1 MMNDLSQASAATAV
15 DYDPFADA
23 APVARVAPTTEA
35 QREIWLACQLGG
47 DATLAYNESVTLHL
61 HGAIELPHLSA
72 AVRNLADWHDA
83 LRATLSADGEQLL
96 IAEHVDLDLPLDDL
110 RALTSDQRDAA
121 LSQAAAQAVSTPFDL
136 QHGPLFRARL
146 MRLADDH
153 VALLLSAHHI
163 VCDGWSFG
171 VLVSEIGALYAA
183 QRGEAP
189 EPDAP
194 ASFASF
200 AQALVE
206 RQATEDHR
214 ADEAY
219 WLNRYASVPAVLE
232 LPCDHTRPA
241 IRAFSSK
248 RADHVLPAPL
258 VAAVRQL
265 GAKSG
270 ASLFSTLLCT
280 FGALLQRLSGN
291 DEVVVGV
298 PAAGQTLQGFETVV
312 GHGVNLL
319 PLRLMPDTAAPLAQ
333 SLPAVQSAVLDAF
346 EHQHYT
352 FGTLLQKL
360 LIERDPSRVP
370 LAPVMFNLDQAID
383 LRSFGELQVKVSSN
397 PRQAENFE
405 LFVNAVPLAD
415 GGLHLEC
422 QYAAALFDDVTV
434 RRWLASYEALLVQL
448 CASPDKA
455 LGDLDIVT
463 ATDRQQLAQLNATSS
478 PLPPGLLLHQLLHA
492 QAVRT
497 PEATALVCG
506 GASLTYAQLWAQA
519 HRIAHALRARG
530 VQRGSRV
537 GLCLPRDAD
546 MVPALLG
553 VLLAGAGYVPLDPSF
568 PASRLADMAEDADL
582 ALLIAKSASAEAL
595 PWPREQSLWLDTDAA
610 EIAAQPDTAP
620 AADAKRDATPE
631 SLAYMIYTSGSTGK
645 PKGVMLPHRAVVNFL
660 LAVTQRPGLKVGDML
675 LAVTTLSF
683 DIAVLELMLPL
694 TVGAAVLLAS
704 KEETADGFALRDL
717 LDRFPVTAMQ
727 ATPSTWRLLFSAGWA
742 GHRKL
747 KALVGGE
754 PLPPDLA
761 AQLQRHCGEVWNMY
775 GPTETTV
782 WSTCWQV
789 HDTAAA
795 IAIGTPLANTQVWV
809 LDPRGNL
816 CPVGV
821 PGEIHIGG
829 ASVALGY
836 WQRETLTAERFVPDP
851 FTTQGNAG
859 PPQVSLTPTGGGLGE
874 AQPWGRSSPG
884 ARMYRTGDRGRWRND
899 GQLEHL
905 GRLDF
910 QVKLRGFR
918 IELGDIESHLTQHA
932 DVAQAVA
939 LVREDTPGDARLVA
953 YVVAPAGHAAPTA
966 AVLRAHLA
974 ASLPAYM
981 VPQHFIALPT
991 LPLLP
996 NGKIDRKQLPS
1007 PTTGSAAVKAERRL
1021 PRTPTQKRVAEVM
1034 EQVLRLPGMALDDD
1048 FFSLGGH
1055 SLLAA
1060 QLAARLREQ
1069 TGLDVQMRT
1078 VFDAPNI
1085 DGLSRWIDTHAQDDS
1100 AKAQTIPHRS
1110 EQTVAPASLQQGRIW
1125 FLEQLD
1131 PGLPTYNTPSAHRLR
1146 GALDVVALERA
1157 LNAMIAR
1164 QASLRTVIVE
1174 EDGTPMQVVAPD
1186 LTVQLG
1192 EIHDLSGLPTAAR
1205 EAELMTRLQARS
1217 AEVFDLGELPLFKL
1231 GLYRLAKDDHVLFFM
1246 PHHIIWD
1253 GWSFDLIYDEMAALY
1268 PAFAEGRTPDL
1279 VPLPVTYGDYS
1290 AWQRRWLETPDLQRQ
1305 LGYWREQLTPLP
1317 APLSLPADRP
1327 RPKRMTG
1334 GGDTY
1339 WFNHSADWF
1348 TRLHQFAL
1356 QQNATPY
1363 MVLLGAFA
1371 ALLWRQSGQTDLV
1384 IGTPVRGRPSV
1395 DLEKVIGF
1403 FVNALPLRIRP
1414 DPAQSFASLVRQVR
1428 QVMLSSY
1435 AAPDVPFEQLLRM
1448 VNPPRDDSRTPIY
1461 QAFFSYQDARQRN
1474 THWGTLEQENVP
1486 VYQPAAAEDVRLWF
1500 LNNPNGVTG
1509 GLTYN
1514 TDVFDAPHIADWMT
1528 QYSQLLADAIA
1539 DPEAALA
1546 DLPAL
1551 RGTAQASPSTTSTA
1565 SPAVSPGLPAA
1576 ATLTANDL
1584 QTETERQLAALWT
1597 ELLATPHI
1605 APDDNFF
1612 DLGGHS
1618 LLVMQ
1623 ALSRME
1629 KQTGKRL
1636 GPRHY
1641 VFDSLR
1647 QIALEYD
1654 KAKQAEPS
1662 GKKSL
1667 FQRLFGKEVSSS
1679 THSAN

>member
-1 MMNDLSQASAATAV
+1 MDTPNATAV

-47 DATLAYNESVTLHL
+47 DATLAYNESITLHL
-61 HGAIELPHLSA
+61 RGAVDLPALTA
-72 AVRNLADWHDA
+72 AVRALPDRHDA

-96 IAEHVDLDLPLDDL
+96 IAEHLNLDIPLDDL
-110 RALTSDQRDAA
+110 RGLTAEQGDSALK
-121 LSQAAAQAVSTPFDL
+121 QAAAQAVAMPFDL
-136 QHGPLFRARL
+136 QQGPLFRARL
-146 MRLADDH
+146 LRLADDH

-171 VLVSEIGALYAA
+171 VLVDEIGALYSA
-183 QRGEAP
+183 RKGEAP

-194 ASFASF
+194 ASFVSF
-200 AQALVE
+200 AQALSA
-206 RQATEDHR
+206 RQGSAEHQ

-219 WLNRYASVPAVLE
+219 WLNRYASIPAVLE
-232 LPCDHTRPA
+232 LPCDHPRPA
-241 IRAFSSK
+241 TRAFDSK
-248 RADHVLPAPL
+248 RIDHVLPANL
-258 VAAVRQL
+258 VSAVRQL

-270 ASLFSTLLCT
+270 ASLFSTLLCS

-298 PAAGQTLQGFETVV
+298 PAAGQTLPGFETVV

-319 PLRLMPDTAAPLAQ
+319 PLRLMPDAAAPLAQ

-383 LRSFGELQVKVSSN
+383 LRSFGHLQVSTVYN

-405 LFVNAVPLAD
+405 LSINAVPVVN
-415 GGLHLEC
+415 GGLRLEC
-422 QYAAALFDDVTV
+422 QYATALFDEATV
-434 RRWLASYEALLVQL
+434 RRWLASYQALLTHL
-448 CASPDKA
+448 CAAPDAA
-455 LGDLDIVT
+455 LGAIDIVT
-463 ATDRQQLAQLNATSS
+463 DADRQQLAQLNATSS

-492 QAVRT
+492 QATRT
-497 PEATALVCG
+497 PDATAQIC
-506 GASLTYAQLWAQA
+506 GASPMSYAQLWAQA
-519 HRIAHALRARG
+519 HCIAHTLRARG

-546 MVPALLG
+546 MLPALLG
-553 VLLAGAGYVPLDPSF
+553 VLVAGAGYVPLDPSF
-568 PASRLADMAEDADL
+568 PTSRLADMAEDADL
-582 ALLIAKSASAEAL
+582 ALLIAKSTTAAAL
-595 PWPREQSLWLDTDAA
+595 PWPRAQSLWLDGDAA
-610 EIAAQPDTAP
+610 QIAAQPDTPP
-620 AADAKRDATPE
+620 AAEAQRDATPE

-660 LAVTQRPGLKVGDML
+660 LAVAQRPGLTSGDML

-683 DIAVLELMLPL
+683 DIAVLELLLPL
-694 TVGAAVLLAS
+694 AVGATVLLAS
-704 KEETADGFALRDL
+704 REQAADGFALRDL
-717 LDRFPVTAMQ
+717 LQTHPVTALQ
-727 ATPSTWRLLFSAGWA
+727 ATPSTWRLLFSADWA
-742 GHRKL
+742 GQSKL

-754 PLPPDLA
+754 PLPADLA
-761 AQLQRHCGEVWNMY
+761 TQLQRSCGAVWNMY

-782 WSTCWQV
+782 WSTCWRVQ
-789 HDTAAA
+789 DSAAG

-836 WQRETLTAERFVPDP
+836 WQREALTADRFVPDP
-851 FTTQGNAG
+851 FSN
-859 PPQVSLTPTGGGLGE
+859 E
-874 AQPWGRSSPG
+874 PG
-884 ARMYRTGDRGRWRND
+884 ARLYRTGDRGRWRND

-918 IELGDIESHLTQHA
+918 IELGDIETHLTHHPE
-932 DVAQAVA
+932 VAQAVA
-939 LVREDTPGDARLVA
+939 MVREDTPGDARLVA
-953 YVVAPAGHAAPTA
+953 YVVPRFAQVELDPAQ
-966 AVLRAHLA
+966 LRKHLQQD
-974 ASLPAYM
+974 LPAYM
-981 VPQHFIALPT
+981 IPQHIVALQT

-996 NGKIDRKQLPS
+996 NGKIDRKRLPS
-1007 PTTGSAAVKAERRL
+1007 PVSGGGPVEAERRL
-1021 PRTPTQKRVAEVM
+1021 PQTPTQKRVAAVM

-1078 VFDAPNI
+1078 VFDAPSI
-1085 DGLSRWIDTHAQDDS
+1085 DGLSRWIDTHAQDNS
-1100 AKAQTIPHRS
+1100 AKVEAIAHRS

-1157 LNAMIAR
+1157 LNAMVAR

-1174 EDGTPMQVVAPD
+1174 QDGAPLQVVAPE

-1192 EIHDLSGLPTAAR
+1192 KIHDLSALPPADR
-1205 EAELMTRLQARS
+1205 EVELMKRLQARS

-1231 GLYRLAKDDHVLFFM
+1231 GLYRLAEDDHVLFFM

-1268 PAFAEGRTPDL
+1268 PAFAEGRAPDL
-1279 VPLPVTYGDYS
+1279 APLPVTYGDYA

-1305 LGYWREQLTPLP
+1305 LGYWRDQLTPLP
-1317 APLSLPADRP
+1317 APLNLPADRP

-1334 GGDTY
+1334 GGDTF
-1339 WFNHSADWF
+1339 WFSHPTDWF
-1348 TRLHQFAL
+1348 ASLHQFAL

-1363 MVLLGAFA
+1363 MVLLSAFA

-1384 IGTPVRGRPSV
+1384 IGTPVRGRPTV
-1395 DLEKVIGF
+1395 DLERVMGF

-1414 DPAQSFASLVRQVR
+1414 DTTQSFASLLRQVR
-1428 QVMLSSY
+1428 EVVLAAF
-1435 AAPDVPFEQLLRM
+1435 AAPDAPLEQMLHFSS
-1448 VNPPRDDSRTPIY
+1448 VQRDDSRNPIY
-1461 QAFFSYQDARQRN
+1461 QAFFSYQDVRQRN
-1474 THWGTLEQENVP
+1474 THWGTLEQENLK

-1500 LNNPNGVTG
+1500 LNTPSGVMG

-1514 TDVFDAPHIADWMT
+1514 TDVFEAPRVAAWMA
-1528 QYSQLLADAIA
+1528 QYSQLLVDAMA
-1539 DPEAALA
+1539 HPETALA

-1551 RGTAQASPSTTSTA
+1551 GGTVSVSSPASTA
-1565 SPAVSPGLPAA
+1565 SPVASPRAPAA
-1576 ATLTANDL
+1576 AAPAADRL
-1584 QTETERQLAALWT
+1584 QTETERQLAALWA

-1605 APDDNFF
+1605 EPDDNFF

-1623 ALSRME
+1623 AVSRME
-1629 KQTGKRL
+1629 KLTGKRL

-1654 KAKQAEPS
+1654 KTEQAAPS

-1667 FQRLFGKEVSSS
+1667 FQRLFGKETSSS

>member
-1 MMNDLSQASAATAV
+1 MMNDLSHASAATAV

-47 DATLAYNESVTLHL
+47 DATLAYNESITLHL
-61 HGAIELPHLSA
+61 HGTVDLQHLSA
-72 AVRNLADWHDA
+72 AVRNLTDRHDA
-83 LRATLSADGEQLL
+83 LRATLSADGQQLL
-96 IAEHVDLDLPLDDL
+96 IAAHLALDIPVDDL
-110 RALTSDQRDAA
+110 RGLAPDQRDAA

-146 MRLADDH
+146 LRLADDH

-171 VLVSEIGALYAA
+171 VLVSEIGALYSA

-194 ASFASF
+194 TSFASF
-200 AQALVE
+200 AQVLAA
-206 RQATEDHR
+206 RQDTEVHR

-219 WLNRYASVPAVLE
+219 WLSRFASVPAVLE

-241 IRAFSSK
+241 TRVFTSK
-248 RADHVLPAPL
+248 RVDHVLPATL

-291 DEVVVGV
+291 DDVVVGV

-319 PLRLMPDTAAPLAQ
+319 PLRLMPDAAAPLAQ

-370 LAPVMFNLDQAID
+370 LAPVMFNLDQPID
-383 LRSFGELQVKVSSN
+383 LRSFGDLQVKVSSN

-405 LFVNAVPLAD
+405 LFVNAVPLAE
-415 GGLHLEC
+415 GGLQLEC

-434 RRWLASYEALLVQL
+434 RRWLASYEALLTHL
-448 CASPDKA
+448 CAAPDA
-455 LGDLDIVT
+455 TLGAIDIVT
-463 ATDRQQLAQLNATSS
+463 DADRQQLARLNATSS
-478 PLPPGLLLHQLLHA
+478 PLPPGMLLHQLLHA

-497 PEATALVCG
+497 PDATAQICG
-506 GASLTYAQLWAQA
+506 GASLSYAQLWAQA
-519 HRIAHALRARG
+519 HRLAHALRARG

-546 MVPALLG
+546 MLPALLG
-553 VLLAGAGYVPLDPSF
+553 VLVAGAGYVPLDPSF

-582 ALLIAKSASAEAL
+582 ALLIAKSTSADAL
-595 PWPREQSLWLDTDAA
+595 PWPREQSLWLDADAA
-610 EIAAQPDTAP
+610 DIAAQPDIAP
-620 AADAKRDATPE
+620 EADAERDATPE

-660 LAVTQRPGLKVGDML
+660 LAVAQRPGLKAKDML

-683 DIAVLELMLPL
+683 DIAVLELLLPL

-754 PLPPDLA
+754 PLPADLA
-761 AQLQRHCGEVWNMY
+761 TQLQRHCGEVWNMY

-789 HDTAAA
+789 RDTAAA

-836 WQRETLTAERFVPDP
+836 WQREALTTERFVPDP
-851 FTTQGNAG
+851 FN
-859 PPQVSLTPTGGGLGE
+859 SE
-874 AQPWGRSSPG
+874 PG

-953 YVVAPAGHAAPTA
+953 YVVATSGHTAPTV

-981 VPQHFIALPT
+981 VPQHFVALQA

-1007 PTTGSAAVKAERRL
+1007 PTAGGAPIKPERRL
-1021 PRTPTQKRVAEVM
+1021 PHTPTQKRVAVLM

-1048 FFSLGGH
+1048 FFLLGGH

-1085 DGLSRWIDTHAQDDS
+1085 DGLSRWIDAHALDDS
-1100 AKAQTIPHRS
+1100 AKAEAIPHRS

-1164 QASLRTVIVE
+1164 QASLRTVIIE
-1174 EDGTPMQVVAPD
+1174 EDGTPLQVVAPE

-1192 EIHDLSGLPTAAR
+1192 EIHDLSTLPTADR
-1205 EAELMTRLQARS
+1205 EAELMKRLQARS

-1231 GLYRLAKDDHVLFFM
+1231 GLYRLAEDDHVLFFM

-1253 GWSFDLIYDEMAALY
+1253 GWSFDLIYDEMVALY

-1279 VPLPVTYGDYS
+1279 APLPVTYGDYS

-1356 QQNATPY
+1356 QQDATPY
-1363 MVLLGAFA
+1363 MVLLSAFA

-1395 DLEKVIGF
+1395 DLEQVMGF

-1428 QVMLSSY
+1428 KVMLSSY

-1474 THWGTLEQENVP
+1474 THWGPLEQENVP

-1500 LNNPNGVTG
+1500 LNNASGVTG

-1514 TDVFDAPHIADWMT
+1514 TDVFNEPRVAAWMA
-1528 QYSQLLADAIA
+1528 QYSQLLDDAIA
-1539 DPEAALA
+1539 HPAIALA

-1551 RGTAQASPSTTSTA
+1551 SGASALPSLASTAQAVATPSSPIAAT
-1565 SPAVSPGLPAA
+1565 PAA
-1576 ATLTANDL
+1576 GGL
-1584 QTETERQLAALWT
+1584 QTETERHLAALWA

-1605 APDDNFF
+1605 EPDDNFF

-1654 KAKQAEPS
+1654 KTQQAAPS

-1667 FQRLFGKEVSSS
+1667 FQRLFGKEASSS
-1679 THSAN
+1679 MHSAN

>member
-1 MMNDLSQASAATAV
+1 MMNDHTPAAATAV

-23 APVARVAPTTEA
+23 APVARVVPTTEA

-47 DATLAYNESVTLHL
+47 DASLAYNESIAVHL
-61 HGAIELPHLSA
+61 HGAIDMPHLRT
-72 AVRNLADWHDA
+72 AVLSLVERHDA
-83 LRATLSADGEQLL
+83 LRATLSADGQQLL
-96 IAEHVDLDLPLDDL
+96 IAEHMTLDLPQDDL
-110 RALTSDQRDAA
+110 RGLTPEQRELALQ
-121 LSQAAAQAVSTPFDL
+121 QAAAQAASTPFNL
-136 QHGPLFRARL
+136 HHGPLMRARL
-146 MRLADDH
+146 MQLADDH

-171 VLVSEIGALYAA
+171 VLVREIGALYAA
-183 QRGEAP
+183 LRGEAP

-194 ASFASF
+194 ASFTAF
-200 AQALVE
+200 AQALAA
-206 RQATEDHR
+206 RQDTDAHR

-219 WLNRYASVPAVLE
+219 WLGRYASVPAALE
-232 LPCDHTRPA
+232 LPCDHHRPA
-241 IRAFSSK
+241 TRQFVS
-248 RADHVLPAPL
+248 RRVDHVLPAPL
-258 VAAVRQL
+258 IAAVRRL
-265 GAKSG
+265 GAQSG
-270 ASLFSTLLCT
+270 ASLFSTLLCS

-291 DEVVVGV
+291 DEVVIGV
-298 PAAGQTLQGFETVV
+298 PAAGQTLAGFETVV

-319 PLRLMPDTAAPLAQ
+319 PLRLSVDADAALSQ

-383 LRSFGELQVKVSSN
+383 VRSFGDLRVEISAL

-405 LFVNAVPLAD
+405 LFVNAVALSD
-415 GGLHLEC
+415 GSLQLEC
-422 QYAAALFDDVTV
+422 QYAAALFDEHTV
-434 RRWLASYEALLVQL
+434 RRWLASYQTLLMQL
-448 CASPDKA
+448 VAAPDRP
-455 LGDLDIVT
+455 LGDIDLVT
-463 ATDRQQLAQLNATSS
+463 EADRRFLVERNATAS
-478 PLPPGLLLHQLLHA
+478 PLPPGMLLHQLLQA
-492 QAVRT
+492 QAERT
-497 PEATALVCG
+497 PQATALIC
-506 GASLTYAQLWAQA
+506 AEQRMTYGQLWAQA

-530 VQRGSRV
+530 VRRGCRV

-546 MVPALLG
+546 MLPALLG
-553 VLLAGAGYVPLDPSF
+553 VLVAGAGYVPLDPSF
-568 PASRLADMAEDADL
+568 PAARLADMAEDADL
-582 ALLIAKSASAEAL
+582 ALLVTKTVCADAL
-595 PWPREQSLWLDTDAA
+595 RWPRERSLWLDADAA
-610 EIAAQPDTAP
+610 DIQAQPDTAP
-620 AADAKRDATPE
+620 AADPERDATPE

-660 LAVTQRPGLKVGDML
+660 LAVTQRPGLDARDML

-694 TVGAAVLLAS
+694 AVGATVLLAS
-704 KEETADGFALRDL
+704 REDTADGFALRDL
-717 LDRFPVTAMQ
+717 LDRHPVTALQ
-727 ATPSTWRLLFSAGWA
+727 ATPSTWRLLFSAGWPGRA
-742 GHRKL
+742 RL

-754 PLPPDLA
+754 PLPVDLA
-761 AQLQRHCGEVWNMY
+761 AQLQSHCGEVWNMY

-782 WSTCWQV
+782 WSTCWRLQPG
-789 HDTAAA
+789 AASM
-795 IAIGTPLANTQVWV
+795 AIGTPLANTQVWV
-809 LDPRGNL
+809 LDPRGKL

-836 WQRETLTAERFVPDP
+836 WQRDTLTAERFIPDP
-851 FTTQGNAG
+851 FSTA
-859 PPQVSLTPTGGGLGE
+859 
-874 AQPWGRSSPG
+874 PG
-884 ARMYRTGDRGRWRND
+884 ARLYRTGDRGRWRND

-918 IELGDIESHLTQHA
+918 IELGDIETHLTQHPA
-932 DVAQAVA
+932 VAQAVA

-953 YVVAPAGHAAPTA
+953 YFTAHSGHPMPTA
-966 AVLRAHLA
+966 AELRAHLA
-974 ASLPAYM
+974 GSLPAYM
-981 VPQHFIALPT
+981 VPQHVVSLQS

-996 NGKIDRKQLPS
+996 NGKIDRKKLPS
-1007 PTTGSAAVKAERRL
+1007 PSAAGAPHQSQRRF
-1021 PRTPTQKRVAEVM
+1021 PQTATQKCVAQAM
-1034 EQVLRLPGMALDDD
+1034 EQVLRLPGLALDDD

-1060 QLAARLREQ
+1060 QLAARLREL
-1069 TGLDVQMRT
+1069 TGLDVPMRV
-1078 VFDAPNI
+1078 VFDTPHI
-1085 DGLSRWIDTHAQDDS
+1085 DGISRWIDAHAHDAA
-1100 AKAQTIPHRS
+1100 AKAQSIAHRS
-1110 EQTVAPASLQQGRIW
+1110 DQTVAPASLQQGRIW

-1131 PGLPTYNTPSAHRLR
+1131 PGRPTHNTPSAHRLR
-1146 GALDVVALERA
+1146 GPLDVVALERA
-1157 LNAMIAR
+1157 LNAMVAR
-1164 QASLRTVIVE
+1164 QASLRTAIVE
-1174 EDGTPMQVVAPD
+1174 EDGAPLQVVAPE
-1186 LTVQLG
+1186 LTVRLG
-1192 EIHDLSGLPTAAR
+1192 EIHDLSALPEAER
-1205 EAELMTRLQARS
+1205 EAELMRRLQART
-1217 AEVFDLGELPLFKL
+1217 AEVFDLSELPLFKL
-1231 GLYRLAKDDHVLFFM
+1231 GLYRLAANDHVLFFM

-1268 PAFAEGRTPDL
+1268 SAFAEGRAPDL
-1279 VPLPVTYGDYS
+1279 APLRVTYGDYA

-1327 RPKRMTG
+1327 RPKRMIG

-1339 WFNHSADWF
+1339 WFNNPADWF
-1348 TRLHQFAL
+1348 ARLHQFAL
-1356 QQNATPY
+1356 QQGATPY
-1363 MVLLGAFA
+1363 MVLLSAFA

-1395 DLEKVIGF
+1395 ELEKVMGF

-1414 DPAQSFASLVRQVR
+1414 EPSQSFASLVEQVR
-1428 QVMLSSY
+1428 GVVLDAY
-1435 AAPDVPFEQLLRM
+1435 AAPDVPFERLLRQL
-1448 VNPPRDDSRTPIY
+1448 NPPRDDSRTPIY
-1461 QAFFSYQDARQRN
+1461 QCFFSYQDVRQRN
-1474 THWGTLEQENVP
+1474 TRWGRLEQENLKI
-1486 VYQPAAAEDVRLWF
+1486 YQPAAAEDVRLWF
-1500 LNNPNGVTG
+1500 LNGPGGVTG

-1514 TDVFDAPHIADWMT
+1514 TDVFDAPRVAGWMA
-1528 QYSQLLADAIA
+1528 QYAQLLADAMA
-1539 DPEAALA
+1539 QPDAPLA

-1551 RGTAQASPSTTSTA
+1551 RDQAQASQAKVSAA
-1565 SPAVSPGLPAA
+1565 SAIAPAA
-1576 ATLTANDL
+1576 RPAPDAPKANGL
-1584 QTETERQLAALWT
+1584 QTETERQLAVLWA
-1597 ELLATPHI
+1597 ELLATPQI
-1605 APDDNFF
+1605 GPDDNFF

-1654 KAKQAEPS
+1654 KTAQAASS

-1667 FQRLFGKEVSSS
+1667 FQRLFGKETGSS
-1679 THSAN
+1679 THSAH

>member
-1 MMNDLSQASAATAV
+1 MMNDHSHASAATAV

-47 DATLAYNESVTLHL
+47 DATLAYNESITLHL
-61 HGAIELPHLSA
+61 RGAIDLQHLSA
-72 AVRNLADWHDA
+72 AVRSLTARHDA
-83 LRATLSADGEQLL
+83 LRASLSADGEQLL
-96 IAEHVDLDLPLDDL
+96 IAEQMELDIPLDDL
-110 RALTSDQRDAA
+110 RGLTPDQRDGA
-121 LSQAAAQAVSTPFDL
+121 LSRAAAQTVSTPFDL
-136 QHGPLFRARL
+136 QRGPLLRARL
-146 MRLADDH
+146 LRLADDH

-171 VLVSEIGALYAA
+171 VLVGEIGALYAA
-183 QRGEAP
+183 RRGEAP
-189 EPDAP
+189 EPETP
-194 ASFASF
+194 ASFVSF
-200 AQALVE
+200 AQTLAA
-206 RQATEDHR
+206 RQGTEDHR
-214 ADEAY
+214 ADETY
-219 WLNRYASVPAVLE
+219 WLTRYASVLAVLE

-241 IRAFSSK
+241 TRVFSS
-248 RADHVLPAPL
+248 RRVDHVLPATL

-291 DEVVVGV
+291 DDVVVGV
-298 PAAGQTLQGFETVV
+298 PAAGQTLPGFETVV

-319 PLRLMPDTAAPLAQ
+319 PLRLAPDNRAPLSQ
-333 SLPAVQSAVLDAF
+333 SLPPVQSAVLDAF

-383 LRSFGELQVKVSSN
+383 LRSFGGLQVKVSSN

-415 GGLHLEC
+415 GGLQLEC
-422 QYAAALFDDVTV
+422 QYAAALFDDLTV
-434 RRWLASYEALLVQL
+434 RRWLASYQALLVNV
-448 CASPDKA
+448 CAAPDKA
-455 LGDLDIVT
+455 LGTIDIVT
-463 ATDRQQLAQLNATSS
+463 DADWQQLARLNATAS
-478 PLPPGLLLHQLLHA
+478 PLPAGLLLHQLLHA

-497 PEATALVCG
+497 PDATAQICNG
-506 GASLTYAQLWAQA
+506 IPMSYAQLWVRA

-530 VQRGSRV
+530 VRRGARV

-546 MVPALLG
+546 MLPALLG
-553 VLLAGAGYVPLDPSF
+553 VLVAGAGYVPLDPSF

-582 ALLIAKSASAEAL
+582 ALLITKSTSAEAL
-595 PWPREQSLWLDTDAA
+595 PWPRGQSLWLDGDAA
-610 EIAAQPDTAP
+610 EIAAQPDTPP
-620 AADAKRDATPE
+620 AADAERDAAPE

-660 LAVTQRPGLKVGDML
+660 LAVTQRPGLQASDVL

-694 TVGAAVLLAS
+694 AVGATVLLAS
-704 KEETADGFALRDL
+704 KEDTADGFALRDL
-717 LDRFPVTAMQ
+717 LDRFAVTAMQ

-742 GHRKL
+742 GRSNL

-754 PLPPDLA
+754 PLPADLA
-761 AQLQRHCGEVWNMY
+761 AQLQRSCGDVWNLY

-782 WSTCWQV
+782 WSSCWQV
-789 HDTAAA
+789 QDSAAG

-809 LDPRGNL
+809 LDPRGNP
-816 CPVGV
+816 CPIGV
-821 PGEIHIGG
+821 PGEIHIAG

-836 WQRETLTAERFVPDP
+836 WQREALTADRFIPDP
-851 FTTQGNAG
+851 FSTQGNAG

-874 AQPWGRSSPG
+874 VQPWGPSAPDV
-884 ARMYRTGDRGRWRND
+884 RMYRTGDRGRWRND

-918 IELGDIESHLTQHA
+918 IELGDIESHLTQHP

-953 YVVAPAGHAAPTA
+953 YVVPRPGHAAPSATA
-966 AVLRAHLA
+966 LRDHLKA
-974 ASLPAYM
+974 QLPAYM
-981 VPQHFIALPT
+981 VPQHFVALQA

-996 NGKIDRKQLPS
+996 NGKIDRKKLPS
-1007 PTTGSAAVKAERRL
+1007 PTAGSASAKPERRL
-1021 PRTPTQKRVAEVM
+1021 PQTPTQKRVAEVM
-1034 EQVLRLPGMALDDD
+1034 EQVLHLPGMALDDD

-1085 DGLSRWIDTHAQDDS
+1085 DGISHWIDAHAQDAS
-1100 AKAQTIPHRS
+1100 AKAEAVPQRS

-1164 QASLRTVIVE
+1164 QAVLRTVIVE
-1174 EDGTPMQVVAPD
+1174 EDGTPMQVVAPE

-1192 EIHDLSGLPTAAR
+1192 EIHDLSALPTADR
-1205 EAELMTRLQARS
+1205 EAELMKMLQARS

-1231 GLYRLAKDDHVLFFM
+1231 GLYRLAEDDHVLFFM

-1268 PAFAEGRTPDL
+1268 PAFAEGRAPDS

-1317 APLSLPADRP
+1317 APLSLPTDRP

-1339 WFNHSADWF
+1339 WFNNPADWF

-1363 MVLLGAFA
+1363 MVLLSAFA

-1395 DLEKVIGF
+1395 DLEKVMGF

-1414 DPAQSFASLVRQVR
+1414 DPAQSFASLVQQVR
-1428 QVMLSSY
+1428 NVVLSAFAVPDAPLEQMLHFASI
-1435 AAPDVPFEQLLRM
+1435 Q
-1448 VNPPRDDSRTPIY
+1448 RDDSRNPIY
-1461 QAFFSYQDARQRN
+1461 QAFFSYQDVRQRN
-1474 THWGTLEQENVP
+1474 THWGTLEQENLK

-1500 LNNPNGVTG
+1500 LNNTNGVMG

-1514 TDVFDAPHIADWMT
+1514 TDVFDAPRVAAWMA

-1539 DPEAALA
+1539 HPDVTLA

-1551 RGTAQASPSTTSTA
+1551 RSTANTNPAVTPTTSPDTSPSA
-1565 SPAVSPGLPAA
+1565 PAVAA
-1576 ATLTANDL
+1576 SATVGL
-1584 QTETERQLAALWT
+1584 QTETERQLATLWA
-1597 ELLATPHI
+1597 ELLAMPNI
-1605 APDDNFF
+1605 EPDDNFF

-1654 KAKQAEPS
+1654 NTKQAAPS